1 LLDFRY
7 TRELLAA
14 GYRQTLDYFARG
26 TGAVFPAEL
35 LPATPS
41 VPISQ

>member
-14 GYRQTLDYFARG
+14 GYRQTLDYLARG
-26 TGAVFPAEL
+26 VSAVFPAEQ

-41 VPISQ
+41 VPIAQ